1 MFRFFYDFVIFLYGV
16 KMRHKSYLQNIE
28 IMLK

>member
-1 MFRFFYDFVIFLYGV
+1 MFRFFYVFVIFLYGV
-16 KMRHKSYLQNIE
+16 KMRPKSYLQNIK